1 LKSKISTSIATI
13 QFGEKKKELEKLAN
27 NLKEWIIRFWYWSG
41 LRNDSDG
48 RNA

>member
-27 NLKEWIIRFWYWSG
+27 NLKEMDNPVLVLVR
-41 LRNDSDG
+41 LKE
-48 RNA
+48 